1 MGFLKMFGSKTS
13 EQKDREIK
21 KADIKSV
28 FLSDQHKMVHDLKTP
43 LNGISGMVQLLRE
56 TPLNSEQSEYVG
68 VIEESIS
75 AMLEQIG
82 RFSQSGSDKRA
93 SSKYQAVEIR
103 GFLQRILVRMKK
115 DLDERSFG
123 IHYRIDREFP
133 IKLMLEVGII
143 ETILLEIFDTFF
155 SKRKKDMVIEALY
168 ESNEDYV
175 VLVMRDKA
183 LTAEDELNSIG
194 EQPFSKDV
202 LELLETS
209 SLRHS
214 LMKTID
220 GKIRFEMY
228 AYYQQ
233 DQDLASD
240 EKTKEVSPAVLEEL
254 KEEKKNSPNEFPML
268 PVEVMSPVNNE
279 TILIAE
285 DEVVGRVTLKLMLK
299 EQYNIVFA
307 KNGKEAVEL
316 YFKKRP
322 KLVLMDIM
330 MPVMNG
336 FEAFDEIEKR
346 DKHRV
351 PIIACTSKVISTE
364 REYLTSYGFDDHLDK
379 PIENVKLDEIL
390 LKYMT
395 E

>member
-1 MGFLKMFGSKTS
+1 
-13 EQKDREIK
+13 
-21 KADIKSV
+21 
-28 FLSDQHKMVHDLKTP
+28 
-43 LNGISGMVQLLRE
+43 
-56 TPLNSEQSEYVG
+56 
-68 VIEESIS
+68 
-75 AMLEQIG
+75 
-82 RFSQSGSDKRA
+82 
-93 SSKYQAVEIR
+93 
-103 GFLQRILVRMKK
+103 
-115 DLDERSFG
+115 
-123 IHYRIDREFP
+123 
-133 IKLMLEVGII
+133 
-143 ETILLEIFDTFF
+143 
-155 SKRKKDMVIEALY
+155 
-168 ESNEDYV
+168 
-175 VLVMRDKA
+175 
-183 LTAEDELNSIG
+183 
-194 EQPFSKDV
+194 
-202 LELLETS
+202 
-209 SLRHS
+209 
-214 LMKTID
+214 
-220 GKIRFEMY
+220 
-228 AYYQQ
+228 
-233 DQDLASD
+233 
-240 EKTKEVSPAVLEEL
+240 VSPAVLEEL